1 MKIYLLSCA
10 DSDEGG
16 GIYECELSEN
26 GTLNQTDYFACD
38 RPMYA
43 VLKENKLHVLLCQ
56 PLEDDIYSGYF
67 TLNADLTQPSAIKS
81 TLGKCACHLAVSG
94 DDTYIVNYL
103 SGNLSKN
110 GESAVY
116 HAGKGVSQPRQDG
129 PHTHFTA
136 VSKDGKYVFC
146 TDLGLD
152 TLYVYDRN
160 LKEITCAKVPEGYGI
175 RHLAFSDDEKIVYAV
190 NELVPSVSVFTFDNG
205 ALELKNTLLLPCEK
219 TNLTA
224 AAIRRGKGN
233 LLYVSV
239 RGENAVFVL
248 KADKTELETV
258 GKYDC
263 GGIGPRDFDVFGNFM
278 VVCNENSHNAAVF
291 RLDEKGFIAEKT
303 CDFVCRGVLNCLK
316 AE

>member
-10 DSDEGG
+10 DSNAGG
-16 GIYECELSEN
+16 GIYECELGEN
-26 GTLNQTDYFACD
+26 GTLTQVNYFACD
-38 RPMYA
+38 EPMYA
-43 VLKENKLHVLLCQ
+43 VLKENKLHVLLRQ
-56 PLEDDIYSGYF
+56 PLGDDIYSGYF

-81 TLGKCACHLAVSG
+81 TLGKCACHLAVEG
-94 DDTYIVNYL
+94 DDAYIVNYL
-103 SGNLSKN
+103 SGNISKN

-116 HAGKGVSQPRQDG
+116 HAGKGVSQPRQDA
-129 PHTHFTA
+129 PHTHYAA

-152 TLYVYDRN
+152 TLYVYDRK
-160 LKEITCAKVPEGYGI
+160 LKEVASAKVPAGYGI
-175 RHLAFSDDEKIVYAV
+175 RHLAFSDDEKIIYAV
-190 NELVPSVSVFTFDNG
+190 NELVPSVSVFSFENG

-219 TNLTA
+219 DNLTA

-239 RGENAVFVL
+239 RGENAVLAL
-248 KADKTELETV
+248 KADGTNLEIA

-263 GGIGPRDFDVFGNFM
+263 GGVGPRDFDVFGDFM

-291 RLDEKGFIAEKT
+291 RLDENGFVAEKT
-303 CDFVCRGVLNCLK
+303 CDFACRGVLNCLS

>member
-10 DSDEGG
+10 DSSAGG
-16 GIYECELSEN
+16 GIYECELGEN
-26 GTLNQTDYFACD
+26 GTLTQTNYFACD
-38 RPMYA
+38 EPMYA
-43 VLKENKLHVLLCQ
+43 VLKENVLHVLLRQ
-56 PLEDDIYSGYF
+56 PLGDDIYSGYF
-67 TLNADLTQPSAIKS
+67 TINADLTQPSAIKS
-81 TLGKCACHLAVSG
+81 TLGKCACHLAVEG
-94 DDTYIVNYL
+94 DDAYIVNYL
-103 SGNLSKN
+103 SGNISKN

-116 HAGKGVSQPRQDG
+116 HAGKGVSQPRQDA
-129 PHTHFTA
+129 PHTHYTA
-136 VSKDGKYVFC
+136 VSKDEKYVFC

-160 LKEITCAKVPEGYGI
+160 LKEVASAKVPAGYGI
-175 RHLAFSDDEKIVYAV
+175 RHLAFSDDEKIIYAV
-190 NELVPSVSVFTFDNG
+190 NELVPSVSVFSFENG

-219 TNLTA
+219 DNLTA

-239 RGENAVFVL
+239 RGENAVFAL
-248 KADKTELETV
+248 KTDGTKLEIA

-263 GGIGPRDFDVFGNFM
+263 GGIGPRDFDVFGDFM

-291 RLDEKGFIAEKT
+291 RLDENGLIAEKT
-303 CDFVCRGVLNCLK
+303 CDFACRGVLNCLR

>member
-10 DSDEGG
+10 DSSAGG
-16 GIYECELSEN
+16 GIYECELGKN
-26 GTLNQTDYFACD
+26 GTLTQTNYFACD
-38 RPMYA
+38 EPMYA
-43 VLKENKLHVLLCQ
+43 VLKENKLHVLLRQ
-56 PLEDDIYSGYF
+56 PTDDDIYSGYF
-67 TLNADLTQPSAIKS
+67 TLNPDLTQPSAIKS
-81 TLGKCACHLAVSG
+81 TLGTCACHLAVEG
-94 DDTYIVNYL
+94 NDAYIVNYL
-103 SGNLSKN
+103 SGNICKN
-110 GESAVY
+110 GEIAAY
-116 HAGKGVSQPRQDG
+116 HSGSGVNLPRQDA

-160 LKEITCAKVPEGYGI
+160 LREVTSAKVPDGYGI
-175 RHLAFSDDEKIVYAV
+175 RHLAFSDDEKIIYAV
-190 NELVPSVSVFTFDNG
+190 NELVPSVSAFSFENG
-205 ALELKNTLLLPCEK
+205 ALDLKTTLMLPCEK
-219 TNLTA
+219 DNLTA

-239 RGENAVFVL
+239 RGENAVF
-248 KADKTELETV
+248 ALETDSAAFKIV

-263 GGIGPRDFDVFGNFM
+263 GGVGPRDFDVFGSYM

-291 RLDEKGFIAEKT
+291 RLDENGLIAEKT
-303 CDFVCRGVLNCLK
+303 CDFACRGVLNCLK

>member
-10 DSDEGG
+10 DSSIGG
-16 GIYECELSEN
+16 GIYECELGEN
-26 GTLNQTDYFACD
+26 GTLTQVNYFACD
-38 RPMYA
+38 EPMYA
-43 VLKENKLHVLLCQ
+43 VLKENKLHVLLRQ
-56 PLEDDIYSGYF
+56 PLGDDIYSGYF

-81 TLGKCACHLAVSG
+81 TLGKCACHLAVEG
-94 DDTYIVNYL
+94 DDAYIVNYL
-103 SGNLSKN
+103 SGNISKN

-116 HAGKGVSQPRQDG
+116 HAGKGVSQPRQDA
-129 PHTHFTA
+129 PHTHYTA

-152 TLYVYDRN
+152 TLYVYDRK
-160 LKEITCAKVPEGYGI
+160 LKEVASAKVPAGYGI
-175 RHLAFSDDEKIVYAV
+175 RHLAFSDDEKIIYAV
-190 NELVPSVSVFTFDNG
+190 NELVPSVSVFSFENG

-219 TNLTA
+219 DNLTA

-239 RGENAVFVL
+239 RGENAVLAL
-248 KADKTELETV
+248 KADGTNLEIA

-263 GGIGPRDFDVFGNFM
+263 GGVGPRDFDVFGDFM

-291 RLDEKGFIAEKT
+291 RLDENGFVAEKT
-303 CDFVCRGVLNCLK
+303 CDFACRGVLNCLS